1 MVNAKLD
8 FMQSTQDWFTKLGNK
23 TGVFLEALRLKIAH
37 MLETLELTPNKII
50 EICSYIG
57 VGLFVG
63 FLLKKYFRLVLFF
76 VLFFAGLVWALSE
89 FNLVVI
95 NWDCAQNLAHVTPN
109 DTVGS
114 LLTSTAHWVRQNLVI
129 VVSSFFG
136 FIVGYKIG

>member
-8 FMQSTQDWFTKLGNK
+8 FMQSTQDWFTRVGGQI
-23 TGVFLEALRLKIAH
+23 GVLLEALRLKISH

-76 VLFFAGLVWALSE
+76 GLLLVGVVWVLGE

-95 NWDCAQNLAHVTPN
+95 NWDYAQNLAHVTPN
-109 DTVGS
+109 DTVGT
-114 LLTSTAHWVRQNLVI
+114 LFASTAHWLRQNLVI
-129 VVSSFFG
+129 VLSSLFG
-136 FIVGYKIG
+136 FVVGYKIG